1 MIEESSATTCIIK
14 ILMHQRQTDKPG
26 VTRMMAVMM
35 RAHTIRITNKAI
47 AIPLQF
53 LCWVVPPTS
62 SCKKQN
68 QYLVITCMHIFF
80 SPICWLAFILRD
92 QQLSTI
98 HFVSRSKKKCIYRT
112 NKLKRTKNLMAFLEN
127 SIQKCS
133 RIK

>member
-14 ILMHQRQTDKPG
+14 IFMHHRQTDKPG

-62 SCKKQN
+62 SCKKQTKSILSN
-68 QYLVITCMHIFF
+68 PFF
-80 SPICWLAFILRD
+80 SLICWLAFILRD